1 MFAQYVTDTW
11 GERLYD
17 DDYVNALMIDGGAD
31 AVSEG
36 TPEDSDSS
44 SQQDGNTLTATLTN
58 RRLISRLG
66 AFIRTELGV
75 RRLSDDAFTSG
86 LAAQKHLLRAL
97 FSADATITNNTL
109 ELKSDSLP
117 LLQDVQLVLLGFG
130 VQSAI
135 HDGGAVAYGGLPD
148 RRMSPTTS
156 GPRSPRGDA
165 VSRRHGLRIDPGS
178 LRTFNK
184 YIALLDG
191 KKSEQLATVVSIS

>member
-1 MFAQYVTDTW
+1 
-11 GERLYD
+11 
-17 DDYVNALMIDGGAD
+17 
-31 AVSEG
+31 
-36 TPEDSDSS
+36 
-44 SQQDGNTLTATLTN
+44 
-58 RRLISRLG
+58 G
-66 AFIRTELGV
+66 AFIKTELGI

-97 FSADATITNNTL
+97 FSADAVVINNTL

-117 LLQDVQLVLLGFG
+117 LLQDVQLLLLGFG

-135 HDGGAVAYGGLPD
+135 HDGGAVAYGGLSD

-165 VSRRHGLRIDPGS
+165 DSRRHGLRIDPGS

-184 YIALLDG
+184 FLGLLSG
-191 KKSEQLATVVSIS
+191 KKSDQVATLVSMSIETLKPTDSNPWASSGNWE